1 MMGLNPTGLFHQT
14 TSKTDTSAH
23 SKYLLSGRR
32 ECLNLILDKLS
43 SSKGTREASGFF
55 NTSIRRNRC
64 RNVIN
69 ILDKKERHVKCRILT
84 VLVCLYCRFSTSMD
98 FNISHITSWC
108 LEKKS
113 QHALSKFEFAKHHHG
128 MFRKYHDDRW

>member
-14 TSKTDTSAH
+14 TSKTATSAH

-55 NTSIRRNRC
+55 Q
-64 RNVIN
+64 
-69 ILDKKERHVKCRILT
+69 HVNP
-84 VLVCLYCRFSTSMD
+84 S
-98 FNISHITSWC
+98 
-108 LEKKS
+108 KS
-113 QHALSKFEFAKHHHG
+113 LSKRNKYTWQKKNG
-128 MFRKYHDDRW
+128 MLSVEYWRYWYVCTVDLVLQ